1 MIKVGFID
9 YYLDEWHAQNAPA
22 HLEKQSNGEVKACYA
37 YGEIPHPTKGT
48 TSEQWCEK
56 MGIEYCATIAEV
68 IEKSDAL
75 MILAPDN
82 CERKEDLCRE
92 ALSSGKPCFVD
103 KPFGTDLASAKR
115 MFEIAEKSG
124 TPCYTC
130 SSLRY
135 AEEYTTVDRKAIES
149 LVAMTPQ
156 NSYDNYI
163 LHALEPAMM
172 LMEEPA
178 RRVMTVFRDDAFYSV
193 TVEMQSGRYIVI
205 NSFNYDS
212 PYMMNISIPTSNKL
226 INCSYDFWIYHYKT
240 MVEFFKTGKVP
251 VSHKETLMI
260 AAAREAGKKSLM
272 ANGEWITVDN
282 NY

>member
-22 HLEKQSNGEVKACYA
+22 HLEKQSNGEIKVCYA

-56 MGIEYCATIAEV
+56 MGIEHCSTIAEV
-68 IEKSDAL
+68 IEKSDVL
-75 MILAPDN
+75 MVLAPDN

-115 MFEIAEKSG
+115 MFETAEKSG
-124 TPCYTC
+124 TPCYSC
-130 SSLRY
+130 SALRY
-135 AEEYTTVDRKAIES
+135 AQEYNTVNREAIQS
-149 LVAMTPQ
+149 LSAFTPQ

-163 LHALEPAMM
+163 LHGLEPAMM
-172 LMEEPA
+172 LMGEPA
-178 RRVMTVFRDDAFYSV
+178 RRVMAVSRNDAFYSV

-205 NSFNYDS
+205 NSFNYDT
-212 PYMMNISIPTSNKL
+212 PYMMNISIPTSNQI
-226 INCSYDFWIYHYKT
+226 INCSYDFWIYHYKA
-240 MVEFFKTGKVP
+240 MVEFFKTGKEP
-251 VSHKETLMI
+251 ISHKETLMI
-260 AAAREAGKKSLM
+260 AAAREAGKKSLS
-272 ANGEWITVDN
+272 AGGEWITVDN

>member
-1 MIKVGFID
+1 MIKIGYID
-9 YYLDEWHAQNAPA
+9 YYLDEWHANTAPK
-22 HLEKQSNGEVKACYA
+22 HFKEQVGDEVKVCYA
-37 YGEIPHPTKGT
+37 YGEITAPNGT

-56 MGIEYCATIAEV
+56 MGVEYCATISEV
-68 IEKSDAL
+68 IEKSDVL
-75 MILAPDN
+75 MVLAPDN
-82 CERKEDLCRE
+82 CERKEDLARE
-92 ALSSGKPCFVD
+92 ALASGKPCFVD

-135 AEEYTTVDRKAIES
+135 AAEYQTIDSATVQS
-149 LVAMTPQ
+149 LLAVTPQ

-172 LMEEPA
+172 IMGEKA
-178 RRVMTVFRDDAFYSV
+178 IRVMAVKKDNAFYSM
-193 TVEMQSGRYIVI
+193 TVELESGRFITI
-205 NSFNYDS
+205 NGFNYNV
-212 PYMMNISIPTSNKL
+212 PYMMTLSIPTDNQI
-226 INCSYDFWIYHYKT
+226 INCSYDFWKGHYKA
-240 MVEFFKTGKVP
+240 MAEFFKTGKEP

-260 AAAREAGKKSLM
+260 AAAREAGKKSIA
-272 ANGEWITVDN
+272 ANGEWIIVDN

>member
-9 YYLDEWHAQNAPA
+9 YYLDEWHANTAPK
-22 HLEKQSNGEVKACYA
+22 HLEEHSNGEVKVCYA
-37 YGEIPHPTKGT
+37 YGEIANPVNGT

-56 MGIEYCATIAEV
+56 MGVEYCSTIAEV
-68 IEKSDAL
+68 IQKSDVL
-75 MILAPDN
+75 VILSPDN
-82 CERKEDLCRE
+82 CERKEDLSRE
-92 ALSSGKPCFVD
+92 ALASGKPCFVD

-115 MFEIAEKSG
+115 MFAIAEANN

-135 AEEYTTVDRKAIES
+135 AQEYYTVDRSAIKS

-178 RRVMTVFRDDAFYSV
+178 KRASAVMTEDAFYSV
-193 TVEMQSGRYIVI
+193 TIEMQSGRHIVI
-205 NSFNYDS
+205 SSLNYDS
-212 PYMMNISIPTSNKL
+212 PYMMNVCIPTANQL
-226 INCSYDFWIYHYKT
+226 IDCSYDFWIYHYKA
-240 MVEFFKTGKVP
+240 MIEFFKTGVEP
-251 VSHKETLMI
+251 VSHKESLMI
-260 AAAREAGKKSLM
+260 AAAREAGKKSLA
-272 ANGEWITVDN
+272 ANGEWVEVDN

>member
-9 YYLDEWHAQNAPA
+9 YYLDEWHANTAPK
-22 HLEKQSNGEVKACYA
+22 HLEEHSNGEVKVCYA
-37 YGEIPHPTKGT
+37 YGEIANPVNGT

-56 MGIEYCATIAEV
+56 MGVEYCSTIAEV
-68 IEKSDAL
+68 IQKSDVL
-75 MILAPDN
+75 VILSPDN
-82 CERKEDLCRE
+82 CERKEDLSRE
-92 ALSSGKPCFVD
+92 ALASGKPCFVD

-115 MFEIAEKSG
+115 MFAIAEANN

-135 AEEYTTVDRKAIES
+135 AQEYYTVDRSAIKS

-178 RRVMTVFRDDAFYSV
+178 KRASAVMTDDAFYSV
-193 TVEMQSGRYIVI
+193 TIEMQSGRHIVI
-205 NSFNYDS
+205 SSLNYNS
-212 PYMMNISIPTSNKL
+212 PYMMNVCIPTANQL
-226 INCSYDFWIYHYKT
+226 IDCSYDFWIYHYKA
-240 MVEFFKTGKVP
+240 MIEFFKTGVEP
-251 VSHKETLMI
+251 VSHKESLMI
-260 AAAREAGKKSLM
+260 AAAREAGKKSLA
-272 ANGEWITVDN
+272 ANGEWVEVDN

>member
-9 YYLDEWHAQNAPA
+9 YYLDEWHANTAPK
-22 HLEKQSNGEVKACYA
+22 HLEEHSNGEVKVCFA
-37 YGEIPHPTKGT
+37 YGEIANPVNGT

-56 MGIEYCATIAEV
+56 MGVEHCATIAEV
-68 IEKSDAL
+68 IKKSDVL
-75 MILAPDN
+75 VVLAPDN

-92 ALSSGKPCFVD
+92 ALASGKPCFVD

-115 MFEIAEKSG
+115 MFAIAEKSG

-135 AEEYTTVDRKAIES
+135 AEEYSTVDRKAIKS

-178 RRVMTVFRDDAFYSV
+178 KRVSAVMKDDAFYSV
-193 TVEMQSGRYIVI
+193 TIEMESGRY
-205 NSFNYDS
+205 S
-212 PYMMNISIPTSNKL
+212 NIYRGQRI
-226 INCSYDFWIYHYKT
+226 C
-240 MVEFFKTGKVP
+240 
-251 VSHKETLMI
+251 
-260 AAAREAGKKSLM
+260 
-272 ANGEWITVDN
+272 
-282 NY
+282 

>member
-9 YYLDEWHAQNAPA
+9 YYLDEWHANTAPA
-22 HLEKQSNGEVKACYA
+22 HLLEQSGGEIKVFYA
-37 YGEIPHPTKGT
+37 YGEIANPANGT

-56 MGIEYCATIAEV
+56 MGVEYCATIAEV
-68 IEKSDAL
+68 IEKSDVL
-75 MILAPDN
+75 IVFAPDN
-82 CERKEDLCRE
+82 CERKEDLARE
-92 ALSSGKPCFVD
+92 ALASGKPCFVD
-103 KPFGTDLASAKR
+103 KPFGMDLASAKR

-130 SSLRY
+130 SALRY
-135 AEEYTTVDRKAIES
+135 AQEYNDVDRKAVKS

-172 LMEEPA
+172 LMEEQA
-178 RRVMTVFRDDAFYSV
+178 KRVSAVMKDDAFYSV
-193 TVEMQSGRYIVI
+193 TIELQSGRYIVI

-212 PYMMNISIPTSNKL
+212 PYMMNISIPTANQL
-226 INCSYDFWIYHYKT
+226 IDCSYDFWIYHYKA
-240 MVEFFKTGKVP
+240 MVEFFKTGVEP

-260 AAAREAGKKSLM
+260 AAAREAGKKSIE
-272 ANGEWITVDN
+272 ANGEWITVSN
-282 NY
+282 IC